1 MDARV
6 KILSF
11 ILFTKGILRRF
22 LKQPVEWTRER
33 GTHSN
38 GSQIIVEQNAY
49 CMYHLTCIESAYL
62 RPHNLRVYSEVTQF
76 SSQTTGCGPR
86 ICIFKECPQI
96 SSNAGGPKP
105 TA

>member
-11 ILFTKGILRRF
+11 ILFTIEKGILRRF

-33 GTHSN
+33 RSHSN

-49 CMYHLTCIESAYL
+49 CIT
-62 RPHNLRVYSEVTQF
+62 
-76 SSQTTGCGPR
+76 
-86 ICIFKECPQI
+86 
-96 SSNAGGPKP
+96 
-105 TA
+105 